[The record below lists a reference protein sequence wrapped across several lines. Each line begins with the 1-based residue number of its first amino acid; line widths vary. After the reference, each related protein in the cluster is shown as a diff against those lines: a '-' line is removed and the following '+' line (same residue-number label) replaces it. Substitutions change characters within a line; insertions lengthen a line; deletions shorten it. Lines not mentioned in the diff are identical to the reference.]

1 MVFNVSPQ
9 IFATSG
15 DHWMARNI
23 ILYKTH
29 GSSDVANTWLCV
41 NPNKLDVIPLSN
53 CQVYIGRTP
62 SLCYSSLRFIQRL
75 NLYHITVWPL
85 ASCMAEPIT

>member
-41 NPNKLDVIPLSN
+41 NPNKLDVIPLCTLN
-53 CQVYIGRTP
+53 PMYRTAK
-62 SLCYSSLRFIQRL
+62 FI
-75 NLYHITVWPL
+75 
-85 ASCMAEPIT
+85 